1 MNAADVLLPSISDL
15 NRKLKFSRL
24 EGVTDLVQAVSRA
37 IVPSPLDLRTGYL
50 TRKNG
55 NSAEGDGE
63 VVRSRG
69 RIMRMKEMQGDWV
82 GTGDVGLDGLL
93 GGGLRVGSI
102 TEITGER

>member
-1 MNAADVLLPSISDL
+1 MPSTADL

-24 EGVTDLVQAVSRA
+24 EGVIELVKAVSRA
-37 IVPSPLDLRTGYL
+37 IVPTPLDLASRSSPGDL
-50 TRKNG
+50 NG
-55 NSAEGDGE
+55 EEDE
-63 VVRSRG
+63 QDPG
-69 RIMRMKEMQGDWV
+69 RYVKEGDWV